1 MNKLNPFWV
10 SGKVNGS
17 TLQIM
22 STNGRKSFTVT
33 RPAGQTTGVFKITF
47 AEALTNSDYMINT
60 TIQLSG
66 YIKVWDSTT
75 PTTSDFHVV
84 TFNTSNNPVN
94 CIFYFSVFAGM

>member
-1 MNKLNPFWV
+1 MVETHLQLQ
-10 SGKVNGS
+10 GHQDKVPEF
-17 TLQIM
+17 L
-22 STNGRKSFTVT
+22 
-33 RPAGQTTGVFKITF
+33 KITF

-84 TFNTSNNPVN
+84 TYNTSNNPVN
-94 CIFYFSVFAGM
+94 CIFYFSVFAGA